1 MADEQ
6 QRSLRALGV
15 DLGTK
20 RIGVAL
26 SDSAGT
32 MALPYE
38 VVTRCGD
45 EATDHRRILALAAEA
60 EVETIVVGLPL
71 SLDGR
76 EGPAARSALDEA
88 ARLASVAGVPVVTFD
103 ERLTTVTAQRDLRQA
118 QMGGRAQ
125 RKVIDKVAAAV
136 LLQHWLDGQRR
147 QRGIPGGAQPGGGSA
162 EEHQS

>member
-1 MADEQ
+1 M
-6 QRSLRALGV
+6 

-38 VVTRCGD
+38 VVIRSGD
-45 EATDHRRILALAAEA
+45 EATDHRRLLALATEA

-76 EGPAARSALDEA
+76 QGPAARSALEEV
-88 ARLASVAGVPVVTFD
+88 ARLASVAEVPVVTFD
-103 ERLTTVTAQRDLRQA
+103 ERLTTVTAQRGLRQA
-118 QMGGRAQ
+118 QMRGRDQ
-125 RKVIDKVAAAV
+125 RKVVDKVAAAV
-136 LLQHWLDGQRR
+136 LLQAWLDGQRT
-147 QRGIPGGAQPGGGSA
+147 QRGGSGEAPAAGGSA
-162 EEHQS
+162 EENDA